1 MGEGGL
7 DVPGRGS
14 DTKTLKEEG
23 ASSVC
28 GTDMKSVWLDLSQFG
43 RDGTGQSLHLY
54 PAASLGRG
62 KMIGLN

>member
-28 GTDMKSVWLDLSQFG
+28 GTDIKSVW
-43 RDGTGQSLHLY
+43 
-54 PAASLGRG
+54 
-62 KMIGLN
+62 